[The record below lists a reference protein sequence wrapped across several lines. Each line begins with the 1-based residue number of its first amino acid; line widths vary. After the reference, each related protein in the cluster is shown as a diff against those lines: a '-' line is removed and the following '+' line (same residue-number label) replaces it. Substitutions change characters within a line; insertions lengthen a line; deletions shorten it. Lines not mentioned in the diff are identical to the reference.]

1 MWCVSDTGDQ
11 DARQYVP
18 NTPFDESKI
27 LCRDHKLKKK
37 IKMSVVRHNTLHPQA
52 EDKIVH
58 YTKENSYSRIPEKL
72 STKFSNYL

>member
-37 IKMSVVRHNTLHPQA
+37 DKNECGSAQYFTSTSRGQNCTLYQR
-52 EDKIVH
+52 E
-58 YTKENSYSRIPEKL
+58 L
-72 STKFSNYL
+72 LQ